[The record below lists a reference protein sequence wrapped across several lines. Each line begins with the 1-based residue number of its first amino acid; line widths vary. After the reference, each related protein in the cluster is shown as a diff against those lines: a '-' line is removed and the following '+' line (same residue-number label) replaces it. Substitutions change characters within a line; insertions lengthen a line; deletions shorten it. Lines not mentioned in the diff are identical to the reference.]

1 MIHKSVNEMKN
12 ELNKD
17 ICECLCDKC
26 GGTGSIDAGVY
37 IATTCKKC
45 DGKGKLD
52 WLEFILG
59 KKKPKLRTLKASW
72 SLDTE
77 EDLKNIFQNEVI
89 DEISKSLAD
98 EIDKEI
104 MRSLMGVWEQNE
116 NDKGE

>member
-59 KKKPKLRTLKASW
+59 KKKPKRRNLKASW
-72 SLDTE
+72 SFEST
-77 EDLKNIFQNEVI
+77 KFVNTIQNEMI
-89 DEISKSLAD
+89 DKISKSLAD